1 MMTPALTAGPVV
13 FIALI
18 AAAALHAGWNAFLK
32 LKIEPFMALTLMI
45 LSCAVIGLPF
55 AIALGAPRMAAWPW
69 MFGSIALHLFYNLT
83 LAEAYRRAEM
93 SQVYPVARGGAPLLT
108 AIATFILISE
118 PISPLATAGVV
129 VLGFGVIL
137 ISLGGR
143 KGARMDRTALGF
155 ALATATIIAF
165 YTLVDGLGAR
175 VSHAPGSY
183 TATLFVLDCIPLTLV
198 ALWRR
203 GLRPVLGL
211 ARHAPQGLFAGA
223 MAVGSYWIA
232 IWAMTVAPIAVVAAL
247 RGTGVLFSVILGA
260 FLLKEKFPPARW
272 IAAGLIVVG
281 IGLIH

>member
-1 MMTPALTAGPVV
+1 MTPALTAGPVV
-13 FIALI
+13 FVALI

-55 AIALGAPRMAAWPW
+55 AIVLGVPRMAAWPW
-69 MFGSIALHLFYNLT
+69 MFGSIVLHLCYNLT

-108 AIATFILISE
+108 AIATFILIAE

-143 KGARMDRTALGF
+143 KNVRMDRTALGF

-183 TATLFVLDCIPLTLV
+183 TATLFVLDCIPLTAV

-211 ARHAPQGLFAGA
+211 ARHAPQGLFAGT
-223 MAVGSYWIA
+223 MAVTSYWIA

-247 RGTGVLFSVILGA
+247 RGTGVLFSVILGT
-260 FLLKEKFPPARW
+260 FLLKEKFHPVRW